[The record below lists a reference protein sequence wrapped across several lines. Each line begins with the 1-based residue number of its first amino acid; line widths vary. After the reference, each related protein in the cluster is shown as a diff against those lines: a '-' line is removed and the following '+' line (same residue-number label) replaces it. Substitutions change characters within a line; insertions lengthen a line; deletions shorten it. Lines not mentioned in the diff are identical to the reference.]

1 MATSKKLV
9 IVESPAKA
17 KTIGKYLGDDYE
29 VMASV
34 GHVRDLAHPRDL
46 SPAAK
51 KGPAGKFG
59 IDIENDFE
67 PIYVTTCLLYTSDAA
82 DE

>member
-1 MATSKKLV
+1 MSSSKKLD

-17 KTIGKYLGDDYE
+17 KTIGKYLGDGYE

-46 SPAAK
+46 PAEMK
-51 KGPAGKFG
+51 KGPSGKFG
-59 IDIENDFE
+59 IDLE
-67 PIYVTTCLLYTSDAA
+67 PSQVQ
-82 DE
+82 